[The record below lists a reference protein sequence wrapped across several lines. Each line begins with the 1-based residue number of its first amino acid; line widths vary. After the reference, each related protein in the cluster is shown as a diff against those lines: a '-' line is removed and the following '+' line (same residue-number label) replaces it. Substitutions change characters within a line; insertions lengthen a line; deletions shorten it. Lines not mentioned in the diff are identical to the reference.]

1 VPTTATLTTAVNSA
15 VPSGTS
21 TLDGVAP
28 TNTLELGQGGTTPVP
43 PAGGPAQPS
52 PNPCEVANCQG
63 INSILTGTIII
74 IVRRP

>member
-1 VPTTATLTTAVNSA
+1 
-15 VPSGTS
+15 
-21 TLDGVAP
+21 
-28 TNTLELGQGGTTPVP
+28 VP